1 MVPEWYHIGDSQR
14 GRRVVLSDGS
24 GKITTVSKQNFNLV
38 RSAVL
43 KATPELSKDQLVAV
57 QHRGSPLVIQGGPG
71 TGKTTVL
78 IEAALARI
86 NGGQNPDSI
95 LLLTFGRERA
105 SELRDAIALRTTKT
119 MFEPLART
127 FHSLAFS
134 IVKMKAHR
142 DDPEPILLSGPEQE
156 SYIKELL
163 KGDIEDG
170 YKEWPEDLHAALT
183 TNGFARELRD
193 LILRA
198 SERGI
203 NPKQLEALGKSEGEK
218 YWFVAAKFWNRYIN
232 SMVMRELGAADAK
245 LRIDPSELVS
255 RAALHLN
262 NHPEVLANLR
272 ARFTT
277 IMVDEF
283 QESDPAQRA
292 LLSMLVGS
300 EVIICVDA
308 DSTVGRFRGADPDG
322 LSVALEPYRAKEI
335 ILNSAFRSGSV
346 IFDVG
351 LEFAK
356 KMTGSHTTRK
366 RSCGAENVGSAT
378 VHRFRSGAEEAAF
391 IAHQFRSAHLR
402 DGISYSN
409 MSVILRSPGL
419 TTSALRRAFS
429 QVGIPV
435 ASELQALAGNPAI
448 EPFLLLARVAV
459 NAQPLNLDTAE
470 RLLMSEFGGADSIS
484 LRRIRRAL
492 IATRADGDER
502 SGTQLLLD
510 AISDGEISIQ
520 GADSIQQV
528 HNLLEKARAVARNK
542 TALADDLLWTIWDNA
557 KTAEQIK
564 LSTAWR
570 NQSLRP
576 GVRGAAADRD
586 LDAMMQLFESAGRY
600 SERFPLSGPAAFIAE
615 IATEDIAG
623 DVIVAKGVRPE
634 FVEILTVHSAK
645 GREWD
650 VVAIA
655 GLQEGTWPNLKQRSS
670 LLGAE
675 RLVERQRNPK
685 TPRDQ
690 LDAMAAGGL
699 LHDEMRLFHVALT
712 RAKQSLFVTAV
723 QRDDEEPSKFFE
735 DIELLVKKTDGQDF
749 IFTEVPRPITAPAL
763 VAELRAQLHGEK
775 AREAAALLKAMSA
788 QGIYLADPK
797 SWIGSVPLS
806 TDKPVI
812 DADKEVVVSPSGA
825 ESFVE
830 CGVKWFLQNNGGTD
844 GDSTAQVLGSAIHAF
859 AAKMVQESGTTK
871 EELIA
876 NLESSWKLIDPERGW
891 VSASHLESAVTMLEK
906 FVEYHVK
913 TVRTV
918 VDAELRFDIKLGRA
932 RIKGSVDRLEV
943 EADGSLYIIDF
954 KTGGTAISYEE
965 AKDNLQLASY
975 QVGITEGGFIQGTKS
990 AGAELVYLGSKNKE
1004 AAKRPQYGVDIEA
1017 TIKQLNEI
1025 GEGMGAATFLA
1036 TINKRCSGC
1045 PVRKSCPVQSDG
1057 RTVIS

>member
-1 MVPEWYHIGDSQR
+1 MS
-14 GRRVVLSDGS
+14 
-24 GKITTVSKQNFNLV
+24 TANFNLV
-38 RSAVL
+38 RGTSKKAEPKLSA
-43 KATPELSKDQLVAV
+43 DQSAAIA
-57 QHRGSPLVIQGGPG
+57 HRRSPLVVQGGPG

-86 NGGQNPDSI
+86 NDGQSPDSI

-134 IVKMKAHR
+134 ILKMKA
-142 DDPEPILLSGPEQE
+142 DKGDPEPILLSGPEQE

-203 NPKQLEALGKSEGEK
+203 SPAQLEKLGIAENEK
-218 YWFVAAKFWNRYIN
+218 YWFAAAKFWQRYLN
-232 SMVMRELGAADAK
+232 SMVMREIGASDAK
-245 LRIDPSELVS
+245 MRIDPSELVS
-255 RAALHLN
+255 RATLHLHN
-262 NHPEVLANLR
+262 NPDVLAKLR
-272 ARFTT
+272 TRFST

-292 LLSMLVGS
+292 LLAALVGGD
-300 EVIICVDA
+300 VIICADA
-308 DSTVGRFRGADPDG
+308 DSAVGRFRGADPDG
-322 LSVALEPYRAKEI
+322 LSAALDPYRAREI
-335 ILNSAFRSGSV
+335 VLTTVYRSGSAV
-346 IFDVG
+346 FEVG
-351 LEFAK
+351 HSYVQGFR
-356 KMTGSHTTRK
+356 GSPITRK
-366 RSCGAENVGSAT
+366 RSCGSENTGVVE

-402 DGISYSN
+402 EGISYSD
-409 MSVILRSPGL
+409 MAVILRSPGL
-419 TTSALRRAFS
+419 TASALRRAFS
-429 QVGIPV
+429 YVGIPV
-435 ASELQALAGNPAI
+435 ASQLQALAGNPAI
-448 EPFLLLARVAV
+448 APFLLLARVAIK
-459 NAQPLNLDTAE
+459 AQPLNLDTAE

-484 LRRIRRAL
+484 LRRIRRGM
-492 IATRADGDER
+492 IAARADGDDR

-510 AISDGEISIQ
+510 AINEGEVFIE
-520 GADSIQQV
+520 GADCLVRV
-528 HNLLEKARAVARNK
+528 HELLEKARAVARNK
-542 TALADDLLWTIWDNA
+542 KATADELLWAIWSNAVASDGQKLAD
-557 KTAEQIK
+557 
-564 LSTAWR
+564 AWR
-570 NQSLRP
+570 TQSLRP

-586 LDAMMQLFESAGRY
+586 IDAMMQLFESAARY

-623 DVIVAKGVRPE
+623 DVITAKGVRPD

-650 VVAIA
+650 VVAVA

-675 RLVERQRNPK
+675 RLVERQRNPDI
-685 TPRDQ
+685 PRDQ
-690 LDAMAAGGL
+690 LDVIAANGL
-699 LHDEMRLFHVALT
+699 MQDEERLFHVALT
-712 RAKQSLFVTAV
+712 RAKGSLFITAV
-723 QRDDEEPSKFFE
+723 QRDDEEPSQFFE
-735 DIELLVKKTDGQDF
+735 AIEVMVNKSDVDDPVLSD
-749 IFTEVPRPITAPAL
+749 VPRPITAPAL
-763 VAELRAQLHGEK
+763 VAELRSQLHGAK
-775 AREAAALLKAMSA
+775 AQDAAGILKALSES
-788 QGIYLADPK
+788 GIYLADTQ

-806 TDKPVI
+806 SDLPVI
-812 DADKEVVVSPSGA
+812 DAEKEVVVSPSGA

-830 CGVKWFLQNNGGTD
+830 CGVKWFLQNNGGSD

-859 AAKMVQESGTTK
+859 AAKMVQEPGTSK
-871 EELIA
+871 EDLIA
-876 NLESSWKLIDPERGW
+876 NLESSWKLIDSDSGW

-906 FVEYHVK
+906 FVAYHSK
-913 TVRTV
+913 TTRTV
-918 VDAELRFDIKLGRA
+918 VDAEMRFDISLGRA

-943 EADGSLYIIDF
+943 EADGRLFIIDF
-954 KTGGTAISYEE
+954 KTGSSAISVKD
-965 AKDNLQLASY
+965 AKENLQLASY
-975 QVGITEGGFIQGTKS
+975 QVGIAEGGFTQGTVS
-990 AGAELVYLGSKNKE
+990 AGAELVYLGTD
-1004 AAKRPQYGVDIEA
+1004 AAGATIRSQHTVDVEA
-1017 TIKQLNEI
+1017 TKTKLNEI
-1025 GEGMGAATFLA
+1025 ADGMGAATFFA
-1036 TINKRCSGC
+1036 TINKRCKGC